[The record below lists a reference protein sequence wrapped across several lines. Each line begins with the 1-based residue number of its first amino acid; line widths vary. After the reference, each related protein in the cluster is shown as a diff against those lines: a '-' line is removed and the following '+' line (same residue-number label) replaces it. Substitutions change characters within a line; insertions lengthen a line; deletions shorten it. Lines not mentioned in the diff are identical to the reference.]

1 MDNFAISAIVAQ
13 IQILKYSFNGVW
25 SADNFPVLSSC
36 TKPLFQIINTSPS
49 NSAGAHWLLLISIPS
64 VVVVASPTKLS
75 AKKKICVQNIIIF
88 NSLFIPI
95 CYFDH
100 FNKRIRRLYKNKS
113 KYKIHEITPQPSIQS
128 LSSNLCGLYCILA
141 ATLLITKTNCCSVS
155 PNTAKNNDSAVV
167 ALFRLNC
174 YKILQPL
181 SLMSEVTIVRYFN
194 NIIGCGFKMIII

>member
-25 SADNFPVLSSC
+25 SADNFPILSSC
-36 TKPLFQIINTSPS
+36 STKPLFQIINTSPS

-64 VVVVASPTKLS
+64 VVAVTSPTKLS

-100 FNKRIRRLYKNKS
+100 FNKRIRRLYKKS

-141 ATLLITKTNCCSVS
+141 ATLLITKINCSVS

-181 SLMSEVTIVRYFN
+181 SMMSEVTIVRYFN